1 MRIVLPGGSGQVGSL
16 LARHFQQQGHHV
28 TVLTRGP
35 YTAPWQTVH
44 WDGVSAGDWIA
55 TLDGADVCINL
66 TGRGV
71 NCRAT
76 AANRKAIYESR
87 IHSTRLLGRVIA
99 SLAEPPR
106 VWMNASAATINP
118 RVLDAEGVDLPVG
131 EMEGDETSGCLPS
144 GAKAPE
150 DFALDMYGLKPV
162 PFNALPVAINPQP
175 VPFNS
180 QAIPFNALPVAINP
194 QPVPFNAKHEAINS
208 QAIPFNAK
216 HEAFSDISSPRWAE
230 RRGFAA
236 RVARDWE
243 AEFFAAQTPRTRK
256 VALRSAVV
264 LSPAPATA
272 FGVLSNLVRLGMG
285 GAEGNG
291 RQFVS
296 WIHEADY
303 ARAVE
308 FLVAR
313 EDLEGPFNLAAPVP
327 LVNREFMAALRWAW
341 NVMNGL
347 PAPTPAVRLGAW
359 LMGTNA
365 ELVLASCR
373 AIPRRLLDAGFEFEF
388 SEWPEAAEDLVRQ
401 WRNRE

>member
-1 MRIVLPGGSGQVGSL
+1 MASSVALSSRPLRIVLPGGSGQVGSL

-162 PFNALPVAINPQP
+162 
-175 VPFNS
+175 
-180 QAIPFNALPVAINP
+180 PFNALPVAINP